1 MIPALLAGEP
11 QAGESRKALLACND
25 YLRAGPGR
33 SLQKLYQT
41 YTGSGPT
48 KPPTRHLATL
58 KEWSRLYEWQLRAA
72 QYDTEIERQ
81 KNDAVQAVMKEG
93 LALAHERV
101 TRLKRLALFLEEQVY
116 SAAEAKAQPQESPE
130 SLTEAEVEAASK
142 RARLYPNVWLYDVK
156 QIGGG
161 EGAERVDLVR
171 FNAALIEQFRGV
183 LDDLAKET
191 GGRRQKR
198 DNFNIDFSKLTDDQL
213 ERIAA
218 GEDPLDVIISTASRG
233 GD

>member
-1 MIPALLAGEP
+1 MTLVLLAGEP
-11 QAGESRKALLACND
+11 QEGENKKAILACND
-25 YLRAGPGR
+25 YLRLGPGR
-33 SLQKLYQT
+33 SLAKLHQT
-41 YTGSGPT
+41 YTESTPV
-48 KPPTRHLATL
+48 KPPTKHLRTL

-81 KNDAVQAVMKEG
+81 KNDQVQAIMKEG

-116 SAAEAKAQPQESPE
+116 SAAEAKAQPQDPPV
-130 SLTEAEVEAASK
+130 TEAEVEAA
-142 RARLYPNVWLYDVK
+142 RNRVRHYPNVWLYDVK

-198 DNFNIDFSKLTDDQL
+198 DNFNLDFSKLTDDQL

-218 GEDPLDVIISTASRG
+218 GEDPLDVIISTAGRG